1 MGHLR
6 ETTQQFSQFKSS
18 LWTLCAKIAA
28 ANSIFSPSAISVRP
42 LSPYPRTSHSELQVQ
57 NPAFASC
64 LLEGIAFCWR
74 FCQTWTSSLFAISA
88 PCSFWLSQL
97 DHQQHFWRLVI
108 ADFSNRHIL
117 RRNCGGRIH
126 KCGRPTTL
134 ILKGLLFCMFCSRNN
149 QFCKSDPQVERHSIL
164 GLINNF
170 VLGYIGYI
178 GMCKLSNDPVKY
190 HYYQQ
195 CHCRMSI
202 KKGINVNVDEPDYI
216 LTSWS

>member
-1 MGHLR
+1 MCCLWSMKLKQTSDMGHLR

-88 PCSFWLSQL
+88 PAPFGYLNLITSSIFGGLSRQIFPIVISCGGIAVAEFTSVG
-97 DHQQHFWRLVI
+97 DQQHLFEKDCCFTCFAEEAIRF
-108 ADFSNRHIL
+108 A
-117 RRNCGGRIH
+117 
-126 KCGRPTTL
+126 KETL
-134 ILKGLLFCMFCSRNN
+134 K
-149 QFCKSDPQVERHSIL
+149 
-164 GLINNF
+164 
-170 VLGYIGYI
+170 
-178 GMCKLSNDPVKY
+178 
-190 HYYQQ
+190 
-195 CHCRMSI
+195 
-202 KKGINVNVDEPDYI
+202 
-216 LTSWS
+216 